1 MLTYSQRETSHLNTP
16 KSPSK
21 PSFNRNVSLSHFPV
35 SAPSVKTVTKNASDS
50 LEPLFLDFFRTLAA
64 INQKT
69 TVDEVL
75 SCKMEL
81 IVEILGMGTAG
92 TGCLCAPD
100 GRRWEGAKP
109 LHLTPADLHKIRS
122 LSSLK
127 ASSKIQRRTTK
138 NPIN

>member
-1 MLTYSQRETSHLNTP
+1 MLTYSQRETNHVNTP
-16 KSPSK
+16 NSPSK
-21 PSFNRNVSLSHFPV
+21 PSFNRNASLSHFPV
-35 SAPSVKTVTKNASDS
+35 SAPSVETVAKNASDS
-50 LEPLFLDFFRTLAA
+50 LELLFLDFFRSLAA

-100 GRRWEGAKP
+100 GRRCEGAKP
-109 LHLTPADLHKIRS
+109 LHLNPADLHKIRS

-127 ASSKIQRRTTK
+127 ASSKIQRRATK